1 MLTKETI
8 QEAVQRIVAKAHP
21 SQIILFGSYGRGQAT
36 PDSDLDLIVIQP
48 QVEDQGQEMVQLRLV
63 VGQIGVGVDILVYS
77 REEYT
82 RRSQVPGTVLYWAQR
97 EGQTLYEAT
106 S

>member
-8 QEAVQRIVAKAHP
+8 QRAVQRIVAEVHP

-36 PDSDLDLIVIQP
+36 SDSDLDLIVIQP
-48 QVEDQGQEMVQLRLV
+48 HVEDQGQEMVQLRQV
-63 VGQIGVGVDILVYS
+63 VGSIGVGVDILVYS
-77 REEYT
+77 REEYA

>member
-1 MLTKETI
+1 
-8 QEAVQRIVAKAHP
+8 
-21 SQIILFGSYGRGQAT
+21 
-36 PDSDLDLIVIQP
+36 
-48 QVEDQGQEMVQLRLV
+48 MVQLRQV